1 MNITTQIAEQIG
13 GDIEKLIKSTAE
25 IQFYAGSDSYKWRD
39 GRYRSTCDVDYNE
52 NPKTREELISIF
64 KDHLSSNT

>member
-1 MNITTQIAEQIG
+1 MNITTQIAKQIG
-13 GDIEKLIKSTAE
+13 GDIEKLIKSTPE
-25 IQFYAGSDSYKWRD
+25 IQFYAGSDGYKWRD

-52 NPKTREELISIF
+52 NSKTREELISIF